1 MTNLT
6 DIFSTSPRCKRTNP
20 LEAIP
25 AALEMGVIYNVDF
38 KDLKEAVNQALEA
51 AWGAAVKNLY
61 LSHEDRRER
70 YDWVATDNLYYGQG
84 PQIHNLKS
92 VIKKI
97 AKVEKI
103 DPKCDLIAPARA
115 ICEMV
120 TPVIEDMNTL
130 KGMVVKG
137 RKPSTDPRLTPE
149 RTLDNTGTCAACGEN
164 VKRDKKGKIVSHGYR
179 VLWNSHQGNCFG
191 VGYDPIEVSPEG
203 LIAYKE
209 AAIRG
214 RDGLIKTIAYL
225 EAADFDTVTVDKK
238 TGYGYNARTE
248 QVTYEKGSVR
258 FGEVVGNRLR
268 KAQSGLK
275 QTETVIESCTT
286 AIANWEAKP
295 LPDAKK

>member
-1 MTNLT
+1 
-6 DIFSTSPRCKRTNP
+6 

-115 ICEMV
+115 ICELV
-120 TPVIEDMNTL
+120 TPIIEDMNKL

-149 RTLDNTGTCAACGEN
+149 RTIENTGTCAVCGRN
-164 VKRDKKGKIVSHGYR
+164 VKLDKGQHIVSHGYTIR
-179 VLWNSHQGNCFG
+179 WGFQSGNCHG
-191 VGYDPIEVSPEG
+191 VGFKAVELSPEG
-203 LIAYKE
+203 IVSWK
-209 AAIRG
+209 
-214 RDGLIKTIAYL
+214 KVL
-225 EAADFDTVTVDKK
+225 EAALAHAEENIQSLRDAAEVDK
-238 TGYGYNARTE
+238 
-248 QVTYEKGSVR
+248 
-258 FGEVVGNRLR
+258 NRNTRMAVSQAEATIRYAPRDIAEL
-268 KAQSGLK
+268 
-275 QTETVIESCTT
+275 ETRITT
-286 AIANWEAKP
+286 WEAKP
-295 LPDAKK
+295 LPGAK